1 LASPPRVVYVDTS
14 ALGRVLLNEP
24 DRPAIQ
30 RALEDFDEVISSR
43 LLWIELGRLARRK
56 DAELVGQ
63 AQSTE
68 FIALS
73 EELLRGVIAIPMEGD
88 VEEGKRGTLADAIVL
103 SPFSVAT
110 LDAIHLATA
119 VLMARNF
126 PVDLMTYDKRLAAGA
141 REHGF
146 TVLSPS

>member
-1 LASPPRVVYVDTS
+1 LASPPRIVYVDTS

-24 DRPAIQ
+24 DRSPIQ

-56 DAELVGQ
+56 EAELAEQ
-63 AQSTE
+63 TQSPE

-73 EELLRGVIAIPMEGD
+73 EELLRGVIAIPMEGGM
-88 VEEGKRGTLADAIVL
+88 EEGGQGTLADAIVL
-103 SPFSVAT
+103 PPFSVAT

-119 VLMARNF
+119 VTMARHVHVNF
-126 PVDLMTYDKRLAAGA
+126 MTYDKQLAFGA

-146 TVLSPS
+146 TVLSPR

>member
-1 LASPPRVVYVDTS
+1 MASPPRVAYVDTS

-30 RALEDFDEVISSR
+30 KALEDFDEVISSR

-56 DAELVGQ
+56 EAELVGR
-63 AQSTE
+63 AQPAE

-73 EELLRGVIAIPMEGD
+73 EELLRGVIAIPMEGM
-88 VEEGKRGTLADAIVL
+88 EEGGGGTLADAIVL
-103 SPFSVAT
+103 PPFSVAT

-119 VLMARNF
+119 VMMARHL
-126 PVDLMTYDKRLAAGA
+126 PVDFMTYDKRLAAGA

-146 TVLSPS
+146 TVLSPR

>member
-1 LASPPRVVYVDTS
+1 LRVVYVDTS

-30 RALEDFDEVISSR
+30 RTLDEFDEVISSR

-56 DAELVGQ
+56 DLDSAASSSPARFVELAAELLGAV
-63 AQSTE
+63 T
-68 FIALS
+68 
-73 EELLRGVIAIPMEGD
+73 AIPMEGGAEGG
-88 VEEGKRGTLADAIVL
+88 EEGTLNDAITVP
-103 SPFSVAT
+103 PFSVAT

-119 VLMARNF
+119 VWMAGDF
-126 PVDLMTYDKRLAAGA
+126 SIDFMTYDKRLAVGA

-146 TVLSPS
+146 TVVSPR

>member
-1 LASPPRVVYVDTS
+1 MASPPRVLYVDTS

-56 DAELVGQ
+56 EAELADQGKP
-63 AQSTE
+63 SE
-68 FIALS
+68 FISLS
-73 EELLRGVIAIPMEGD
+73 EELLHGVIAIPMEGGFED
-88 VEEGKRGTLADAIVL
+88 GGEGTLADAIVL
-103 SPFSVAT
+103 PPFSVAT

-119 VLMARNF
+119 VFMADHF
-126 PVDLMTYDKRLAAGA
+126 PVDFMTYDKRLAAGA
-141 REHGF
+141 REHDL

>member
-1 LASPPRVVYVDTS
+1 LASLPRVVYVDTS

-56 DAELVGQ
+56 EAELAGKTT
-63 AQSTE
+63 ASE

-73 EELLRGVIAIPMEGD
+73 EELLRGVIAIPMEGM
-88 VEEGKRGTLADAIVL
+88 EEAGKGALANAIAL
-103 SPFSVAT
+103 PPFSVAT

-119 VLMARNF
+119 VMMAGHL
-126 PVDLMTYDKRLAAGA
+126 PVDFMTYDKRLAAGA

>member
-1 LASPPRVVYVDTS
+1 LASPPRVLYVDTS

-56 DAELVGQ
+56 EAELAEQ
-63 AQSTE
+63 DKPSE
-68 FIALS
+68 FIALC
-73 EELLRGVIAIPMEGD
+73 EELLRGVIAIPMEGGM
-88 VEEGKRGTLADAIVL
+88 EGGGEGTLADAIVL
-103 SPFSVAT
+103 PPFSVAT

-119 VLMARNF
+119 VLIAGHCL
-126 PVDLMTYDKRLAAGA
+126 VDFMTYDKRLAFGA
-141 REHGF
+141 REYGF
-146 TVLSPS
+146 TVLSPR

>member
-1 LASPPRVVYVDTS
+1 MASPPRVVYVDTS

-24 DRPAIQ
+24 GRPAIQ

-43 LLWIELGRLARRK
+43 LLWIELGRLARRREA
-56 DAELVGQ
+56 DLVGQ
-63 AQSTE
+63 GQPAE

-88 VEEGKRGTLADAIVL
+88 VEEEKRGTLLDAIVL
-103 SPFSVAT
+103 PPFSVAT

-126 PVDLMTYDKRLAAGA
+126 PVDFMTYDKRLAAGA